1 MSPLL
6 KRYYT
11 QTGNFNL
18 SNLWL
23 NWASTRK
30 SLNLANLW
38 FRFSK
43 FLTKMCK
50 YQIREFCFNIGKSRI
65 NWDWDLWST
74 NYKCTCKSMQD
85 WNLIIL
91 MKCWNF
97 VATQICIKIKIEWG
111 WGKSEIKSFERVK
124 SLFGQRA
131 KWNRITR
138 EIFFAF
144 ILTFDVLHQNFSLI
158 GEWSW

>member
-1 MSPLL
+1 MIIGNVILRLRTSEAEAFAFKKDITPGLVIL
-6 KRYYT
+6 IC
-11 QTGNFNL
+11 QIFDWTGPVQENL
-18 SNLWL
+18 N
-23 NWASTRK
+23 
-30 SLNLANLW
+30 LNLANLW

-50 YQIREFCFNIGKSRI
+50 YQIREFCFNIGIFRI
-65 NWDWDLWST
+65 NWGWGLWST

-111 WGKSEIKSFERVK
+111 RGKSEIKSFERVK
-124 SLFGQRA
+124 SRGQRA
-131 KWNRITR
+131 KWNRIKW

-144 ILTFDVLHQNFSLI
+144 I
-158 GEWSW
+158 